1 MSTTQLVTRFKI
13 DVQMSD
19 KQLGMGDVDCLRQ
32 FDATCCRYMNPH
44 RDPGVFHCAQP

>member
-19 KQLGMGDVDCLRQ
+19 KQLGMGDVGCLRQ